1 MIMITYFDLKK
12 THAPA
17 AILQIIKQIDKEN
30 RIVVIYSDNTMR
42 QYSRE
47 TMYDFEIAEEIYDY
61 ICEKQIEMLEAALE
75 EMYNA
80 HCDEM
85 DAMFEIEDMKAYNFY
100 AQYC

>member
-12 THAPA
+12 THTPA
-17 AILQIIKQIDKEN
+17 AILQTIKQIDKEN

-42 QYSRE
+42 QYSRV
-47 TMYDFEIAEEIYDY
+47 TMYDFEIAEGIYDY

-85 DAMFEIEDMKAYNFY
+85 DAMFEIEDAKMCNSIIW
-100 AQYC
+100 